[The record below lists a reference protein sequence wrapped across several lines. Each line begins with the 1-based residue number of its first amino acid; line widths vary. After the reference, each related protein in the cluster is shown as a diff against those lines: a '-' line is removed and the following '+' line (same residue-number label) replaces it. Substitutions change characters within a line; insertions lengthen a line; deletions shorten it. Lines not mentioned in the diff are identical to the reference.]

1 MHLWRRMKMTN
12 REWLESLSD
21 KEFAVKFRGEICGMI
36 DYCPHN
42 VDCPVCMVQW
52 LNAEHNEEE

>member
-1 MHLWRRMKMTN
+1 MTN